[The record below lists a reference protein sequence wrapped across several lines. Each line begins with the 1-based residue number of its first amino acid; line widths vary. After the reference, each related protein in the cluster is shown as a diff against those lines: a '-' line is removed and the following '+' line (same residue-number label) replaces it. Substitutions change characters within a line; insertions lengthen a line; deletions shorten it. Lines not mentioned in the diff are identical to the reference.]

1 MKILSRQMA
10 RGISRLLSG
19 PEEYRIKVLAW
30 RTLEKLNNVYHVR
43 PKSIQLLLTYLPV
56 VGPGGLFE
64 KRGRAFAKITAMKN
78 IPRVELEKF

>member
-1 MKILSRQMA
+1 MKNFVGNKWREGFLDYYRS
-10 RGISRLLSG
+10 

-56 VGPGGLFE
+56 VGPGGLF
-64 KRGRAFAKITAMKN
+64 RKN
-78 IPRVELEKF
+78 VVAPSRRLPQ